1 MQNKMKV
8 EFEIISIPEG
18 EQKKYPTAYLEGLL
32 KILINNIIFFN
43 QSGILLIEFAIFIV
57 KWLDRIKVGEFVD
70 FTFDTMDND
79 EPIISLKYVKGDYYR
94 IESIWQDIEVTELLS
109 KEEIINGFEKY
120 LVNLEVELKIKTG
133 IELNRIL
140 KNSQM

>member
-1 MQNKMKV
+1 MKV